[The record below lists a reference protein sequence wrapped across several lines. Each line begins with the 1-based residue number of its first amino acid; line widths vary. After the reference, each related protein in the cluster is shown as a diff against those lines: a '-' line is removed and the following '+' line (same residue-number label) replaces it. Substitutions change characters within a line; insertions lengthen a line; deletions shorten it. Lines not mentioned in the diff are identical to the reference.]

1 MSSGKVSAIIPAA
14 GSGERLGA
22 QESKPFLLLAS
33 KPVLVH
39 TLQKFQ
45 DCSEVSE
52 VVVVVRGVDLQRAA
66 DLVSKYQL
74 TKAVEIVEGG
84 ARRQDSVYQGL
95 KSILKRDVGHVLVHD
110 AVRPFVHVEKI
121 REIIKACQEHDAAIL
136 AIRPK
141 DTIKF
146 SNGSPFLQSTL
157 DRSNLW
163 VVQTPQGF
171 AVKLLSDAFDRAI
184 RDGFTGTDDASLVEH
199 LGVKVRIVEGSYDN
213 IKITTRED
221 LELAELILRRPVP
234 SAIL

>member
-1 MSSGKVSAIIPAA
+1 MSSGKVAAIIPAA

-22 QESKPFLLLAS
+22 PENKPFLLLGNI
-33 KPVLVH
+33 PVVVH

-45 DCSEVSE
+45 DCSEVRE
-52 VVVVVRGVDLQRAA
+52 VVVVVRGVDLQRVA
-66 DLVSKYQL
+66 DLVSKYQF
-74 TKAVEIVEGG
+74 TKVVEIVEGG
-84 ARRQDSVYQGL
+84 ERRQDSVYRGL
-95 KSILKRDVGHVLVHD
+95 QSILKRDVEHVLVHD

-121 REIIKACQEHDAAIL
+121 REIIRACQEHDAAIL

-146 SNGSPFLQSTL
+146 SNGSPFVQTTL

-163 VVQTPQGF
+163 AVQTPQGF
-171 AVKLLSDAFDRAI
+171 AIKLLAAAFDRAME
-184 RDGFTGTDDASLVEH
+184 DEFTGTDDASLVEH

-221 LELAELILRRPVP
+221 LELAELILRRQVSP
-234 SAIL
+234 ALQ

>member
-1 MSSGKVSAIIPAA
+1 MSSGKVAAIIPAA

-22 QESKPFLLLAS
+22 SENKPFLLLAS

-45 DCSEVSE
+45 DCFEVSE
-52 VVVVVRGVDLQRAA
+52 VVVVVRGVDLPRAA

-74 TKAVEIVEGG
+74 TKVVEIVEGG

-95 KSILKRDVGHVLVHD
+95 RSILKRDVGHVLVHD

-146 SNGSPFLQSTL
+146 SNGSPFVHSTL

-163 VVQTPQGF
+163 AVQTPQGF
-171 AVKLLSDAFDRAI
+171 AVKLLADAFDRAMKD
-184 RDGFTGTDDASLVEH
+184 RFAGTDDASLVEH
-199 LGVKVRIVEGSYDN
+199 LGVKARIVEGSYDN

-221 LELAELILRRPVP
+221 LELAELILRRRVS